1 MGEHRGLVAG
11 DRPPQV
17 EHHAKGQGIGRHLVG
32 ADELG
37 DLGRVGKG
45 ARPSRYPAGQEPGAG
60 QAAAV
65 GPVAAGTDAAYR
77 RQGSGASQ
85 ALIPFR

>member
-1 MGEHRGLVAG
+1 MGEHRGLVTG

-32 ADELG
+32 ADETRRSRAELAKVPG
-37 DLGRVGKG
+37 HHGIQQ
-45 ARPSRYPAGQEPGAG
+45 ARSPEPG
-60 QAAAV
+60 QAAVPSGRLLPGLMPHTAV
-65 GPVAAGTDAAYR
+65 RLWG
-77 RQGSGASQ
+77 Q